1 MSLAFSGERLK
12 GSRVSAVQP
21 HPKCPGTSP
30 CNLTLV
36 LFDHL
41 TLNLQKIKIERE
53 RERKKKF
60 VYLKDDT
67 KDKNIELTY

>member
-1 MSLAFSGERLK
+1 MSLAFSGDRLK

-21 HPKCPGTSP
+21 HPKRPGTSP

-41 TLNLQKIKIERE
+41 TLNLQKRKIERE
-53 RERKKKF
+53 REREKK
-60 VYLKDDT
+60 VCVL
-67 KDKNIELTY
+67 EG

>member
-1 MSLAFSGERLK
+1 MPLAFSGDRLK

-21 HPKCPGTSP
+21 HPKRPGTSP

-53 RERKKKF
+53 RTQKF
-60 VYLKDDT
+60 EYLKDDT

>member
-1 MSLAFSGERLK
+1 MPLAFSGDRLK

-21 HPKCPGTSP
+21 HPKRPGTSP

-41 TLNLQKIKIERE
+41 TLNLQKIKIETE
-53 RERKKKF
+53 KKKRF
-60 VYLKDDT
+60 EYLKDDT

>member
-1 MSLAFSGERLK
+1 MSLAFSGDRLK

-21 HPKCPGTSP
+21 HPKRPGTSP

-53 RERKKKF
+53 KKKF
-60 VYLKDDT
+60 KYLKGDT
-67 KDKNIELTY
+67 INKNIEHTY

>member
-1 MSLAFSGERLK
+1 MPLAFSGDRLK
-12 GSRVSAVQP
+12 GSSVSAVQP

-41 TLNLQKIKIERE
+41 TLNLQKIKIETE
-53 RERKKKF
+53 KKKG
-60 VYLKDDT
+60 LST
-67 KDKNIELTY
+67 